1 MDPTVSDDEGECP
14 GASASVTRAEV
25 AADGGGELLAAASDV
40 LCFGFRSKFLKP
52 PRNKQKQSGCP
63 PPGASRLTGTN
74 F

>member
-1 MDPTVSDDEGECP
+1 M
-14 GASASVTRAEV
+14 TRAEV

-63 PPGASRLTGTN
+63 PPGVSRLTGTN